1 MAVSAT
7 SARSQRQYRYE
18 LERSRERPG
27 FVDVA
32 LVRRQARQGKVRRL
46 RRHERDDGL
55 VLFHRAF
62 RPLAE
67 LFPLETYSGHLARV
81 VQHAN
86 DGTFGCF
93 VVIDTSVGMLDI
105 RLYERWFDGQRLQV
119 DELAKRVFDP
129 SDDETLVS
137 GAEFVA
143 ELKDFAVRRNLE
155 REATYLAASAADA
168 SCTERAVERERV
180 AEELARILASEITRA

>member
-1 MAVSAT
+1 MVVSAT

-143 ELKDFAVRRNLE
+143 ELEDFAVRGPPKRVSVQSPCGWGLLDE
-155 REATYLAASAADA
+155 LGDGVAAALGG
-168 SCTERAVERERV
+168 
-180 AEELARILASEITRA
+180 EELVEVFEQ

>member
-1 MAVSAT
+1 MVVSAPST
-7 SARSQRQYRYE
+7 CSQRQYRYE

-32 LVRRQARQGKVRRL
+32 LVRRQAPHGKVQRRHQ
-46 RRHERDDGL
+46 HERDEEL
-55 VLFHRAF
+55 VLFHRTF
-62 RPLAE
+62 RPLLE
-67 LFPLETYSGHLARV
+67 LFALETYAGQLARV
-81 VQHAN
+81 AQHAN

-93 VVIDTSVGMLDI
+93 VVIDTSVGMLEI
-105 RLYERWFDGQRLQV
+105 GLYERWFDGQRLRV

-143 ELKDFAVRRNLE
+143 ELGDWAERRNLE
-155 REATYLAASAADA
+155 REAAYLAASAEDA
-168 SCTERAVERERV
+168 SRTQRATERERV
-180 AEELARILASEITRA
+180 AEELARILASEIMRA